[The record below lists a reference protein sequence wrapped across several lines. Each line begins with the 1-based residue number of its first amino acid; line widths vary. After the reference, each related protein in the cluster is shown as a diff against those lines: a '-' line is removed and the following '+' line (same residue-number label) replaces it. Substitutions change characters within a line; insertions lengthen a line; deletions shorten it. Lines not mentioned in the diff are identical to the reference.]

1 MVITNNVCW
10 YGHVLKWE
18 DGYHQLVNRCLLV
31 WSCVEV
37 GGWLSPT
44 VFVGMV
50 MGSGRMVITNNV
62 CWYGHVLKGW
72 LSPTMFVGMV
82 MC

>member
-1 MVITNNVCW
+1 MVITNDVCWYGHVGGWLSTVFVGMVSVCW
-10 YGHVLKWE
+10 YGHVLLKWE
-18 DGYHQLVNRCLLV
+18 DGYRKRVCWYGHRKQCLLV

-50 MGSGRMVITNNV
+50 M
-62 CWYGHVLKGW
+62 C
-72 LSPTMFVGMV
+72 
-82 MC
+82 

>member
-18 DGYHQLVNRCLLV
+18 DGYHQQCLLV

-37 GGWLSPT
+37 GGWLLLT

-50 MGSGRMVITNNV
+50 M
-62 CWYGHVLKGW
+62 C
-72 LSPTMFVGMV
+72 
-82 MC
+82 

>member
-1 MVITNNVCW
+1 MVITNSVCW

-18 DGYHQLVNRCLLV
+18 DGYHQQCLLVWSCVEVGGWLSANSVCWYGHVLKWEDGYHQQCLLV

-44 VFVGMV
+44 
-50 MGSGRMVITNNV
+50 
-62 CWYGHVLKGW
+62 
-72 LSPTMFVGMV
+72 MFVGMV

>member
-1 MVITNNVCW
+1 MVIANSVCWYGHEWEDGYANSVCW

-18 DGYHQLVNRCLLV
+18 DGYHQQCLLV

-50 MGSGRMVITNNV
+50 M
-62 CWYGHVLKGW
+62 C
-72 LSPTMFVGMV
+72 
-82 MC
+82 

>member
-1 MVITNNVCW
+1 MVITNSVCW

-18 DGYHQLVNRCLLV
+18 DGYRKLCLLV

-37 GGWLSPT
+37 GGWLSQT

-50 MGSGRMVITNNV
+50 M
-62 CWYGHVLKGW
+62 C
-72 LSPTMFVGMV
+72 
-82 MC
+82 

>member
-1 MVITNNVCW
+1 MVIANSVWLWSCVEVGGWNITNNVCW

-18 DGYHQLVNRCLLV
+18 DGYHQQCLLV

-50 MGSGRMVITNNV
+50 M
-62 CWYGHVLKGW
+62 C
-72 LSPTMFVGMV
+72 
-82 MC
+82 

>member
-1 MVITNNVCW
+1 MVITNSVCW

-18 DGYHQLVNRCLLV
+18 DGYCKQCLLVWSRVHGYRKQCLLV

-50 MGSGRMVITNNV
+50 M
-62 CWYGHVLKGW
+62 C
-72 LSPTMFVGMV
+72 
-82 MC
+82 